1 MPRRAKRPR
10 PPEEVAFP
18 VTPFLDMAFQ
28 LLAFFILTFQPPS
41 QETRLDLY
49 LPTVPATLPTAPRG
63 REIAS
68 NLEDPDLETDL
79 LVRAEA
85 DDRGALSSL
94 KFGETR
100 IPNVADLESRIRQYN
115 QLLNG
120 RPLRVRFQA
129 PDRLRYEDAAKVI
142 GACEAAGVS
151 SIRLI
156 EEGVSK
162 P

>member
-28 LLAFFILTFQPPS
+28 LLAFFILTFRPPS

-49 LPTVPATLPTAPRG
+49 LPTVPATLPAAPRG
-63 REIAS
+63 RVLAS
-68 NLEDPDLETDL
+68 NLDDPDLETDL
-79 LVRAEA
+79 MILA
-85 DDRGALSSL
+85 DANEQGALSSL
-94 KFGETR
+94 KLGETTLSH
-100 IPNVADLESRIRQYN
+100 VADLETRVRQYAR
-115 QLLNG
+115 LLNG
-120 RPLRVRFQA
+120 RPLRVRFLA

-142 GACEAAGVS
+142 GACEAAGVA
-151 SIRLI
+151 SIRLV
-156 EEGVSK
+156 EAGAT